1 MLTFTNIFTIF
12 TLKLLL
18 MLKTMRNFRS
28 FLLNILIATCIS
40 AVGYGQ
46 DWNAIFTLETDAEYY
61 MAEGNFSKAADTY
74 VKALKK
80 FPESANLKFK
90 IGYCLLKT
98 PDRKTEAI
106 SYLEEAVMKI
116 SDKYDAKS
124 LKEPN
129 APPEALYQLGVSY
142 MYQNDFDNAL
152 KSFREYQGY
161 IKPKD
166 EQAKLMAEHA
176 IASCENA
183 KKLQKSPIGFKYN
196 RLGPDFNNEND
207 NFNAVISGD
216 GTTLAYTT
224 RTSSGN
230 KIFIAKKGDDGLWAK
245 PVDITRNLG
254 SKNLTTSFLSY
265 EGTELYLIENDPK
278 NADIVVSFLQ
288 KRKWSSPIKAAKPI
302 NSKFNETH
310 VCVTRD
316 GNTVY
321 FTSDRKGG
329 QGGYDIWVST
339 INNGRWS
346 DPINLGPNV
355 NTPFDE
361 ATPFLSPDQKYLF
374 FSSQGHNTM
383 GGFDVFFTN
392 LQGSPNV
399 RNAGYPLN
407 TTDDEVFYFPTGLS
421 SGYISKFSP
430 DGFGKLDI
438 AEVEIIPLVEVKL
451 NLMLADNAP
460 LDKYYSVN
468 VVNSL
473 TGEVVEKQSVKGKTQ
488 LSLKVKP
495 GDYTVVA
502 QGEGFEETKTP
513 LNIPAK
519 PDKSEYQVSLMLN
532 PRIIQ
537 QPIAQLEPPK
547 EEPKPEV
554 KPEPKPEVKPE
565 VETTDKPKT
574 AAPLPKK
581 ESVVKQAPKKETKPE
596 VEKPKPEPKPAKA
609 LPPTPPPTAAPTPR
623 MDLNKTSS
631 NVMLAKATY
640 SVQLL
645 ASLHPVDYNYFKIDS
660 VSVTISPDGY
670 YRYSVGNTENVQEIE
685 ELLQKVRN
693 HGYNNV
699 WVRINREHPGFTIQF
714 LALQKP
720 KSVKQIADLS
730 EVMVYRSHDGI
741 YRYCVGKYSSPA
753 EASADL
759 AKIKAL
765 GYSDAFIREL
775 GK

>member
-1 MLTFTNIFTIF
+1 M
-12 TLKLLL
+12 
-18 MLKTMRNFRS
+18 RS
-28 FLLNILIATCIS
+28 FRVSLLNILIVTCFS
-40 AVGYGQ
+40 VEGFSQ

-74 VKALKK
+74 AKALKK

-90 IGYCLLKT
+90 IAYCLLKT
-98 PDRKTEAI
+98 PDRKSEAI
-106 SYLEEAVMKI
+106 SYLEEAVMKA

-129 APPEALYQLGVSY
+129 APPEAFYHLGMAY

-152 KSFREYQGY
+152 KSFQEYKKY

-166 EQAKLMAEHA
+166 EQAQRMAEHA

-183 KKLQKSPIGFKYN
+183 KQFQKSPIGIKYN

-207 NFNAVISGD
+207 NFNAVVSGD
-216 GTTLAYTT
+216 GSTLAFTT

-230 KIFIAKKGDDGLWAK
+230 KIFVAKKGDDGLWAK

-254 SKNLTTSFLSY
+254 SKNLTTSYLSY

-278 NADIVVSFLQ
+278 NSDIVVSFLQ
-288 KRKWSSPIKAAKPI
+288 KRKWSSPVKAAKPI

-329 QGGYDIWVST
+329 QGGFDIWVST
-339 INNGRWS
+339 VNNGRWS

-361 ATPFLSPDQKYLF
+361 ATPFLSPDEKYLF

-399 RNAGYPLN
+399 KNAGYPLN
-407 TTDDEVFYFPTGLS
+407 TTDDEIFYFPTGLS
-421 SGYISKFSP
+421 SGYIAKYTP

-438 AEVEIIPLVEVKL
+438 AEVEIIPMVDVKL

-460 LDKYYSVN
+460 LDKYYNVN
-468 VVNSL
+468 VINNS

-495 GDYTVVA
+495 GNYTVTA
-502 QGEGFEETKTP
+502 QGDGFEETKTP

-519 PDKSEYQVSLMLN
+519 PDKSEYQTSLMLN
-532 PRIIQ
+532 PKLVE
-537 QPIAQLEPPK
+537 QPVAQLETPK

-554 KPEPKPEVKPE
+554 KPEVKPEPKAEVKPE
-565 VETTDKPKT
+565 ARATDKPK
-574 AAPLPKK
+574 AVEPEPKK
-581 ESVVKQAPKKETKPE
+581 EPVVKQTPKKETKPE

-609 LPPTPPPTAAPTPR
+609 LPPTPPPTAAPKPR
-623 MDLNKTSS
+623 MDFSKTT
-631 NVMLAKATY
+631 NTAMLAKATY
-640 SVQLL
+640 SVQLM

-685 ELLQKVRN
+685 ELLQKVRS

-699 WVRINREHPGFTIQF
+699 WVRINREHPGYTIQF

-720 KSVKQIADLS
+720 KSIKQFAELS
-730 EVMVYRSHDGI
+730 DVMVYRGYDGI
-741 YRYCVGKYSSPA
+741 YRYCVGKYSTPE
-753 EASADL
+753 EANADL
-759 AKIKAL
+759 TKIVGL
-765 GYSDAFIREL
+765 GYSGAFVREL

>member
-1 MLTFTNIFTIF
+1 M
-12 TLKLLL
+12 
-18 MLKTMRNFRS
+18 RS
-28 FLLNILIATCIS
+28 FRFYLLNILISTLS

-74 VKALKK
+74 AKALKK

-98 PDRKTEAI
+98 PDRKSEAI

-142 MYQNDFDNAL
+142 LYQNDFDNAL

-166 EQAKLMAEHA
+166 EQAKRMVEHA

-183 KKLQKSPIGFKYN
+183 KKFQKSPIGVKYN

-207 NFNAVISGD
+207 NFNAVVSGD
-216 GTTLAYTT
+216 GSTLAYTT

-230 KIFIAKKGDDGLWAK
+230 KIYIAKKGEDGLWAK
-245 PVDITRNLG
+245 PVEITRNLG

-278 NADIVVSFLQ
+278 NSEIVVSFLQ
-288 KRKWSSPIKAAKPI
+288 KRKWSTPVKAAKPI

-361 ATPFLSPDQKYLF
+361 ATPFLSPDEKYLF

-399 RNAGYPLN
+399 KNAGYPLN
-407 TTDDEVFYFPTGLS
+407 TSDDEVFYFPTSLS

-438 AEVEIIPLVEVKL
+438 AEVEIIPLVDVKL

-460 LDKYYSVN
+460 LDKYYNVN
-468 VVNSL
+468 IINNS
-473 TGEVVEKQSVKGKTQ
+473 TGEVIDKQSVKGKTQ

-495 GDYTVVA
+495 GNYTVTA
-502 QGEGFEETKTP
+502 QGDGFEETRTP
-513 LNIPAK
+513 LNIPVK
-519 PDKSEYQVSLMLN
+519 PDKSEYQASLMLN
-532 PRIIQ
+532 PRIVQ
-537 QPIAQLEPPK
+537 QPVAQLEPPK
-547 EEPKPEV
+547 EESKPEV

-565 VETTDKPKT
+565 IKPVERQKISDPEPKREEVKQPT
-574 AAPLPKK
+574 KK
-581 ESVVKQAPKKETKPE
+581 EPKRE

-623 MDLNKTSS
+623 MDFNKTSATQT
-631 NVMLAKATY
+631 LAKPTY
-640 SVQLL
+640 SVQLM
-645 ASLHPVDYNYFKIDS
+645 ASLYPVDYNYFKLDS
-660 VSVTISPDGY
+660 ISVTISPDGY
-670 YRYSVGNTENVQEIE
+670 YRYSIGNTDNIKEIE
-685 ELLQKVRN
+685 ELQQKVRS

-699 WVRINREHPGFTIQF
+699 WVRINREHPGYTIQF

-720 KSVKQIADLS
+720 KSVKQFTELS
-730 EVMVYRSHDGI
+730 DVIVYRGHDGI
-741 YRYCVGKYSSPA
+741 YRYCVGKYSSPE

-759 AKIKAL
+759 AKIVGL
-765 GYSDAFIREL
+765 GYSNAFVRVL

>member
-1 MLTFTNIFTIF
+1 MLTFTNIFAIF

-18 MLKTMRNFRS
+18 MIKTMRSFRFS
-28 FLLNILIATCIS
+28 LLNMLIATCFS
-40 AVGYGQ
+40 VTGYGQ

-98 PDRKTEAI
+98 PGRKQEAI
-106 SYLEEAVMKI
+106 SYLEEAVSKI

-124 LKEPN
+124 LKEPS
-129 APPEALYQLGVSY
+129 APPEALYHLGIAY
-142 MYQNDFDNAL
+142 MHQNDFDNAL
-152 KSFREYQGY
+152 KSFKEYQGY

-166 EQAKLMAEHA
+166 EQAKRIAEHA

-183 KKLQKSPIGFKYN
+183 KNFQKSPIGIKYN
-196 RLGPDFNNEND
+196 PLGPDFNNEND
-207 NFNAVISGD
+207 NFNAVVSGD

-230 KIFIAKKGDDGLWAK
+230 KIFIAKKGEDGLWGK

-265 EGTELYLIENDPK
+265 EGTELYLIENNPK
-278 NADIVVSFLQ
+278 NSEIVVSFLQ
-288 KRKWSSPIKAAKPI
+288 KRKWSSPVKAAKPI
-302 NSKFNETH
+302 NSKLNETH
-310 VCVTRD
+310 ICVTRD

-355 NTPFDE
+355 NTGFDE
-361 ATPFLSPDQKYLF
+361 ATPFLSPDEKYLF

-407 TTDDEVFYFPTGLS
+407 TTDDEIFYFPTSLS
-421 SGYISKFSP
+421 SGYISKFTP

-438 AEVEIIPLVEVKL
+438 AEVEIIPLVDVKL

-460 LDKYYSVN
+460 LDKYYNVN
-468 VVNSL
+468 VINNS

-495 GDYTVVA
+495 GNYTVTA

-513 LNIPAK
+513 LNIPVK
-519 PDKSEYQVSLMLN
+519 PDKSEYQASLMLN

-554 KPEPKPEVKPE
+554 KPEAKA
-565 VETTDKPKT
+565 TDKPK
-574 AAPLPKK
+574 ADEPEPGKEPAVKQSPKK
-581 ESVVKQAPKKETKPE
+581 EPKPE
-596 VEKPKPEPKPAKA
+596 VEKPKPAKA
-609 LPPTPPPTAAPTPR
+609 LPPAPPPTAAPTPK
-623 MDLNKTSS
+623 MDFSKTSATRT
-631 NVMLAKATY
+631 LAKHTY
-640 SVQLL
+640 SVQLM
-645 ASLHPVDYNYFKIDS
+645 ASLYPVDYNYFKLDS
-660 VSVTISPDGY
+660 ISVTISPDGY
-670 YRYSVGNTENVQEIE
+670 YRYSVGNTDNIKEIE
-685 ELLQKVRN
+685 ELQQKVRG
-693 HGYNNV
+693 HGYSNV
-699 WVRINREHPGFTIQF
+699 WVRINREHPGYTIQF

-720 KSVKQIADLS
+720 KSIKQFTDLS
-730 EVMVYRSHDGI
+730 DVMVYRGHDGI
-741 YRYCVGKYSSPA
+741 YRYCVGKYSTPE
-753 EASADL
+753 EANADL
-759 AKIKAL
+759 AKIVGL
-765 GYSDAFIREL
+765 GYSGAFVREL

>member
-12 TLKLLL
+12 TLKLH
-18 MLKTMRNFRS
+18 LKLKAMRS
-28 FLLNILIATCIS
+28 FRFFILNILIATCIS

-46 DWNAIFTLETDAEYY
+46 DWNAIFALETDAEYY
-61 MAEGNFSKAADTY
+61 MAEGNFSMAADTY
-74 VKALKK
+74 IKALKK

-106 SYLEEAVMKI
+106 SYLEEAIMKI

-129 APPEALYQLGVSY
+129 APPEALYHLGMSY

-161 IKPKD
+161 IKPND
-166 EQAKLMAEHA
+166 EQAKRMAEHA

-183 KKLQKSPIGFKYN
+183 KNFQKNPIGTKYN

-230 KIFIAKKGDDGLWAK
+230 KIFIAKKGDDGLWEK

-254 SKNLTTSFLSY
+254 SKNLTTSYLSY
-265 EGTELYLIENDPK
+265 EGTELYLIDNNPRNSE
-278 NADIVVSFLQ
+278 IVVSFLQ
-288 KRKWSSPIKAAKPI
+288 KRKWSSPVKVAKPI

-361 ATPFLSPDQKYLF
+361 ATPFLSPDEKYLF

-383 GGFDVFFTN
+383 GGFDIFFTN

-407 TTDDEVFYFPTGLS
+407 TTDDEVFFYPTGLS
-421 SGYISKFSP
+421 SGYISKFSS

-438 AEVEIIPLVEVKL
+438 AEVEITPLVEVKL

-468 VVNSL
+468 VVNSS

-495 GDYTVVA
+495 GNYTVVA

-513 LNIPAK
+513 LNIPDK

-537 QPIAQLEPPK
+537 QPIAQLEPPR
-547 EEPKPEV
+547 EEFKPEERTES
-554 KPEPKPEVKPE
+554 KTEIKTDIKAAVKPE
-565 VETTDKPKT
+565 VIEPE
-574 AAPLPKK
+574 PKK
-581 ESVVKQAPKKETKPE
+581 EEVKQPAKKEPKREVKKPNPESKPE
-596 VEKPKPEPKPAKA
+596 KA
-609 LPPTPPPTAAPTPR
+609 LPSTPPPTAAPPPR
-623 MDLNKTSS
+623 MDFNKTSS

-670 YRYSVGNTENVQEIE
+670 YRYSVGNTENVKEIE
-685 ELLQKVRN
+685 ELLQKVRS

-714 LALQKP
+714 LALKKP
-720 KSVKQIADLS
+720 KSIKQITDLS
-730 EVMVYRSHDGI
+730 EVMVYRGHDGV

-753 EASADL
+753 EAIADL